1 MTLLIKWILAHLIGD
16 FLLQPR
22 KWIEQKE
29 RLIWR
34 SPYLYLH
41 ILIHFLLLLVLSADI
56 GLWYAAAIIATSHL
70 LIDSI
75 KLGFQTEIT
84 RTAWFFT
91 DQLLHLLVIVLVW
104 AWIFEPDFSPLLI
117 WPPEY
122 WLIVTGAIFL
132 TIPTSSLIQ
141 HLMNRWSDSIEEA
154 QSQSLRDAGKYIG
167 ILERMF
173 IFISI
178 LAGFW
183 QTVGFLIAAKSVF
196 RFGDLTKARDRK
208 LTEYILI
215 GTLLSFGI
223 ALAVA
228 ILVRLQ

>member
-29 RLIWR
+29 RMIWR
-34 SPYLYLH
+34 SSYLYLH

-56 GLWYAAAIIATSHL
+56 GLWYAAAIIASSHL

-75 KLGFQTEIT
+75 KLGLQTET
-84 RTAWFFT
+84 SRTAWFFT

-141 HLMNRWSDSIEEA
+141 HLMSRWSDAIEEA
-154 QSQSLRDAGKYIG
+154 QSESLRDAGKYIG
-167 ILERMF
+167 ILERLF

-196 RFGDLTKARDRK
+196 RFGDLTKARNRK